1 MQTKATRRFHFTLV
15 RMAIIKK
22 LTTNAGE
29 SVEERE
35 AFNTVATVWR
45 VFNKLKIELPHDPAI
60 PVLGIYL
67 EKTIIPKDTSL

>member
-1 MQTKATRRFHFTLV
+1 MRFHFTLV

-35 AFNTVATVWR
+35 PFSTIATVWR
-45 VFNKLKIELPHDPAI
+45 VFKKLKIKLPYDPAI

-67 EKTIIPKDTSL
+67 EKTIIPKDTCTPM